1 MHAII
6 GFDLRL
12 DDELSKF
19 ITCYIITLPGRSIT
33 DVVDFLKTR
42 GVEEHRTRRVIE
54 LCFQNGTLELDL
66 NFKLRCA
73 RDAFRASHVN
83 VDVHENVHVNS
94 VR

>member
-42 GVEEHRTRRVIE
+42 GVEESRTRHVIE
-54 LCFQNGTLELDL
+54 LCFQSGTLELDF
-66 NFKLRCA
+66 NFKLRCP
-73 RDAFRASHVN
+73 RDVSRASHVN
-83 VDVHENVHVNS
+83 VDVHENLHVNS